1 MKGGRGLSPFLFK
14 NFLGGKMQEII
25 DFIRENQL
33 NFKNRTELAR
43 NVSEGLNMDFTQA
56 YTTIGQMIADGELI
70 VEGSDKIALPEALGL
85 RRGVLIG
92 NSKGFAFCKFTD
104 EGDIPDVFIPPTALK
119 NALHKDTVFVKVR
132 KNGERT
138 EGEVVKIIERNDK
151 NIVGTLDVVN
161 DKLAFVKPDDTR
173 IWKDILVRN
182 HKKFKIGPN
191 DKVVCRIT
199 RYNNGDKNPQGVI
212 TEVLGLN
219 GDPKV
224 EMLAIIRE
232 NELYAEF
239 EPEVLAE
246 ARKIPQKVSMEEK
259 RGRRDFT
266 DLDIVTIDGE
276 DTKDI
281 DDAVSIEEHADG
293 HFTLGV
299 HIADVSH
306 YVKPNSPLDQEA
318 YKRGT
323 SVYFPGEVYP
333 MLPKELSNGICS
345 LNPKVERLT
354 LSVIMQ
360 IDEHGKVYDY
370 EICEGLIRSREQMTY
385 TDVFAILNDDPETCK
400 KYAYLVDKFKS
411 MQKLHRILLKCRE
424 KRGALNF
431 DLPECEFVLDDAGHV
446 LDVKLHERNEAH
458 MLIESFM
465 LIANETV
472 AHACD
477 KEKIPFL
484 FRVHEQ
490 PDSEKMFDFFQFA
503 GQFGYKVAD
512 NPERVTPKDLSRLL
526 HEIEGKD
533 CESLLNSV
541 MLRSLQKARY
551 ATKNLGHFGIAAVD
565 YCHFT
570 SPIRRYPDLFI
581 HRMIKKFYLR
591 NKDKKEMEKWG
602 EFAEE
607 AAILTSEREKLAET
621 AERQVDDLKKADF
634 MQNKVGEVYLG
645 TVTGCSSF
653 GVFVGLDNTVEGMCP
668 IEDLPPDNYVL
679 MEKLFKLSG
688 TKHDY
693 QLGQKV
699 WVMVDSVSLRRRQI
713 NFKILDKKPVSNY

>member
-1 MKGGRGLSPFLFK
+1 
-14 NFLGGKMQEII
+14 MQEII

-33 NFKNRTELAR
+33 NFKTKTELAR
-43 NVSEGLNMDFTQA
+43 NVSEGLGLDFTEA
-56 YTTIGQMIADGELI
+56 YVRIGDMINDGELMI
-70 VEGSDKIALPEALGL
+70 EGNGKLALPEVLGL
-85 RRGVLIG
+85 RKGVLSG
-92 NSKGFAFCKFTD
+92 NAKGFAFCRFTD
-104 EGDIPDVFIPPTALK
+104 DNEDLPDVFIPPTKLK
-119 NALHKDTVFVKVR
+119 NALHKDTVLVKVR
-132 KNGERT
+132 HIGDKT
-138 EGEVVKIIERNDK
+138 EGEVVKIVERNNR

-173 IWKDILVRN
+173 INKDILVRN

-191 DKVVCRIT
+191 DKIVCRIT
-199 RYNNGDKNPQGVI
+199 RYNNGDKNPQGQI

-219 GDPKV
+219 GNPNV

-246 ARKIPQKVSMEEK
+246 ARSLPQKITEESK

-266 DLDIVTIDGE
+266 DLDIVTIDGD
-276 DTKDI
+276 DTRDI
-281 DDAVSIEEHADG
+281 DDAVSIEEHKDG
-293 HFTLGV
+293 TFTLGV

-306 YVKPNSPLDQEA
+306 YVRPRSPLDEEA

-323 SVYFPGEVYP
+323 SVYFPNEVYP

-354 LSVIMQ
+354 LSVIME
-360 IDEHGKVYDY
+360 IDEKGKVYDY
-370 EICEGLIRSREQMTY
+370 EICEGVIRSREQMTY
-385 TDVFAILNDDPETCK
+385 NNVFAILNDDPEVCA
-400 KYAYLVDKFKS
+400 KYDYLVDKFKS
-411 MQKLHRILLKCRE
+411 MQKLHRLLYANRK
-424 KRGALNF
+424 KRGALDF
-431 DLPECEFVLDDAGHV
+431 DLPECEFVMDETGHV

-458 MLIESFM
+458 LLIESFM

-477 KEKIPFL
+477 REKIPFL
-484 FRVHEQ
+484 YRVHEQ
-490 PDSEKMFDFFQFA
+490 PDSEKMFDFFKFA

-512 NPERVTPKDLSRLL
+512 NPEKVTPKQLQNLL
-526 HEIEGKD
+526 REVEGKP
-533 CESLLNSV
+533 CEQLINSV

-581 HRMIKKFYLR
+581 HRMIKTFYLR
-591 NKDKKEMEKWG
+591 NKDKKEMERWK
-602 EFAEE
+602 EFAED
-607 AAILTSEREKLAET
+607 AALLTSERERLAES

-634 MQNKVGEVYLG
+634 MQDKIGEIYEGV
-645 TVTGCSSF
+645 VTGCTNF
-653 GVFVGLDNTVEGMCP
+653 GVFVGLPNTVEGMCP
-668 IEDLPPDNYVL
+668 LENLPPDNYIL
-679 MEKLFKLSG
+679 MEKLFKLAG

-699 WVMVDSVSLRRRQI
+699 MVEVESVNLRRRQI
-713 NFKILDKKPVSNY
+713 NFKILDKKPVSEY

>member
-1 MKGGRGLSPFLFK
+1 ME
-14 NFLGGKMQEII
+14 NII
-25 DFIRENQL
+25 DFIRQNQL
-33 NFKNRTELAR
+33 NFRNRTELAR
-43 NVSEGLNMDFTQA
+43 FVAEGLGMDFTAA
-56 YTTIGQMIADGELI
+56 YLAIGEMIDNGDLVI
-70 VEGSDKIALPEALGL
+70 EGSDKLALPEALGL
-85 RRGVLIG
+85 RKGILMG
-92 NSKGFAFCKFTD
+92 NAKGFAFCKFID
-104 EGDIPDVFIPPTALK
+104 LADGEEMPDVFIPPTKLK

-132 KNGERT
+132 HVGDKT
-138 EGEVVKIIERNDK
+138 EGEVIKIIERNNR

-173 IWKDILVRN
+173 ISKDILVRN
-182 HKKFKIGPN
+182 HKKFKIGAN
-191 DKVVCRIT
+191 DKIVCRIT

-219 GDPKV
+219 GNPNV

-232 NELYAEF
+232 NELYSEF
-239 EPEVLAE
+239 EPEVLTEARTLPQTVTAE
-246 ARKIPQKVSMEEK
+246 AK

-266 DLDIVTIDGE
+266 DLDIVTIDGD
-276 DTKDI
+276 DTRDI
-281 DDAVSIEEHADG
+281 DDAVSIEEHPDG
-293 HFTLGV
+293 TFTLGV

-306 YVKPNSPLDQEA
+306 YVRPNSPLDQEA

-345 LNPKVERLT
+345 LNPKVDRLT

-360 IDEHGKVYDY
+360 IDEKGKVFDY
-370 EICEGLIRSREQMTY
+370 EICEGVIRSREQMTY
-385 TDVFAILNDDPETCK
+385 NNVFAILNDDPEVCA

-411 MQKLHRILLKCRE
+411 MQKLHRLLLATRK
-424 KRGALNF
+424 KRGALEF
-431 DLPECEFVLDDAGHV
+431 DLPECEFEMDETGHV

-458 MLIESFM
+458 LLIESFM

-484 FRVHEQ
+484 YRVHEQ

-512 NPERVTPKDLSRLL
+512 NPEKVTPKQLQQLL
-526 HEIEGKD
+526 CTVEGKP
-533 CESLLNSV
+533 CEPLINSV

-551 ATKNLGHFGIAAVD
+551 HTKNLGHFGIAAVD

-591 NKDKKEMEKWG
+591 NKDKKEMERWQ

-607 AAILTSEREKLAET
+607 AALVTSERERLAEA

-634 MQNKVGEVYLG
+634 MQDKVGNVYEG
-645 TVTGCSSF
+645 VVTGCTNF
-653 GVFVGLDNTVEGMCP
+653 GVFVGLENTVEGMCSL
-668 IEDLPPDNYVL
+668 ENLPVDNYIL
-679 MEKLFKLSG
+679 MEKLFKLAG

-693 QLGQKV
+693 QLGQRV
-699 WVMVDSVSLRRRQI
+699 VVEVESVNLRRRQV
-713 NFKILDKKPVSNY
+713 NFKILDKKPEKEY

>member
-1 MKGGRGLSPFLFK
+1 
-14 NFLGGKMQEII
+14 MQEII

-33 NFKNRTELAR
+33 NFKTKTELAR
-43 NVSEGLNMDFTQA
+43 NISEGLGLEFTEA
-56 YTTIGQMIADGELI
+56 YVQIGDMINDGELI
-70 VEGSDKIALPEALGL
+70 IEGNGKLALPEVLGL
-85 RRGVLIG
+85 RKGVLMG
-92 NSKGFAFCKFTD
+92 NAKGFAFCKFID
-104 EGDIPDVFIPPTALK
+104 NEDDLPDVFIPPTKLK
-119 NALHKDTVFVKVR
+119 NALHKDTVLVKVR
-132 KNGERT
+132 HVGDKT
-138 EGEVVKIIERNDK
+138 EGEVVKIVERNNR

-173 IWKDILVRN
+173 ISKDILVRN

-191 DKVVCRIT
+191 DKIVCRIT
-199 RYNNGDKNPQGVI
+199 RFNNGDKNPQGQI

-219 GDPKV
+219 GNPNV

-246 ARKIPQKVSMEEK
+246 ARTLPQKITEESK

-266 DLDIVTIDGE
+266 DLDIVTIDGD
-276 DTKDI
+276 DTRDI
-281 DDAVSIEEHADG
+281 DDAVSIEEHPDG

-306 YVKPNSPLDQEA
+306 YVRPHSPLDEEA

-323 SVYFPGEVYP
+323 SVYFPNEVYP

-354 LSVIMQ
+354 LSVIME
-360 IDEHGKVYDY
+360 IDEKGKVYDY
-370 EICEGLIRSREQMTY
+370 EICEGVIRSREQMTY
-385 TDVFAILNDDPETCK
+385 KNVFAILNDDPEVCA
-400 KYAYLVDKFKS
+400 KYDYLVDKFKS
-411 MQKLHRILLKCRE
+411 MQKLHRLLFANRK
-424 KRGALNF
+424 KRGALEF
-431 DLPECEFVLDDAGHV
+431 DLPECEFVMDETGHV
-446 LDVKLHERNEAH
+446 LDVKLYERNEAH
-458 MLIESFM
+458 LLIESFM

-484 FRVHEQ
+484 YRVHEQ
-490 PDSEKMFDFFQFA
+490 PDSEKMFDFFRFA

-512 NPERVTPKDLSRLL
+512 NPEKVTPKQLQNLL
-526 HEIEGKD
+526 REVEGKP
-533 CESLLNSV
+533 CESLINSV

-591 NKDKKEMEKWG
+591 NKDKKEMERWQ
-602 EFAEE
+602 EFAED
-607 AAILTSEREKLAET
+607 AALLTSERERLAES

-634 MQNKVGEVYLG
+634 MQDKIGEIYEGV
-645 TVTGCSSF
+645 VTGCTNF
-653 GVFVGLDNTVEGMCP
+653 GVFVGLPNTVEGMCP
-668 IEDLPPDNYVL
+668 LEDLPPDNYIL
-679 MEKLFKLSG
+679 MEKLFKLAG

-699 WVMVDSVSLRRRQI
+699 MVQVESVNLRRRQI
-713 NFKILDKKPVSNY
+713 NFKILDKKPTKEY

>member
-1 MKGGRGLSPFLFK
+1 
-14 NFLGGKMQEII
+14 MQEII
-25 DFIRENQL
+25 DFIRQNQL
-33 NFKNRTELAR
+33 NFRSRTELAR
-43 NVSEGLNMDFTQA
+43 FVSEGINMEFTDA
-56 YTTIGQMIADGELI
+56 YVRIGQMIQDGELI
-70 VEGSDKIALPEALGL
+70 IEGNDKLALPEALGL
-85 RRGVLIG
+85 RKGVLMG
-92 NSKGFAFCKFTD
+92 NARGFAFCKFID
-104 EGDIPDVFIPPTALK
+104 EVDSETPDVFIPPTALK

-132 KNGERT
+132 KNGDKT
-138 EGEVVKIIERNDK
+138 EGEVVKIIERNNK

-173 IWKDILVRN
+173 ISKDILVRN
-182 HKKFKIGPN
+182 HKKFKIKPN
-191 DKVVCRIT
+191 DKIVCRIT
-199 RYNNGDKNPQGVI
+199 RYNTGDKNPQGLI

-219 GDPKV
+219 GDPRV

-246 ARKIPQKVSMEEK
+246 ARGVPQIVTQEAK

-266 DLDIVTIDGE
+266 HLDIVTIDGA
-276 DTKDI
+276 DTRDI
-281 DDAVSIEEHADG
+281 DDAVSIEEHDDG

-306 YVKPNSPLDQEA
+306 YVKPGSPLDQEA

-323 SVYFPGEVYP
+323 SVYFPNEVFP

-354 LSVIMQ
+354 LSVIME
-360 IDEHGKVYDY
+360 ISPNGKVYDY
-370 EICEGLIRSREQMTY
+370 EICEGVIKSRQQMTY
-385 TDVFAILNDDPETCK
+385 TDVFAILNDDPETCR
-400 KYAYLVDKFKS
+400 KYSHLVSKFKS
-411 MQKLHRILLKCRE
+411 MQKLHRLLIKGRE
-424 KRGALNF
+424 QRGALNF
-431 DLPECEFVLDDAGHV
+431 DLPECEFVMDETGHV

-458 MLIESFM
+458 LLIESFM

-472 AHACD
+472 AAACD

-484 FRVHEQ
+484 YRVHEQ
-490 PDSEKMFDFFQFA
+490 PDGEKMFDFFQFA
-503 GQFGYKVAD
+503 GQFGYKVAN
-512 NPERVTPKDLSRLL
+512 NPEKVTPKDLQRLL
-526 HEIEGKD
+526 YEVEGKS
-533 CESLLNSV
+533 CESLINSV

-551 ATKNLGHFGIAAVD
+551 ATKNMGHFGIAAVD

-591 NKDKKEMEKWG
+591 NKDKKEMARWQ

-607 AAILTSEREKLAET
+607 AALLTSEREKLAES

-634 MQNKVGEVYLG
+634 MQDKVGQIYEG
-645 TVTGCSSF
+645 TVTGCTTF
-653 GVFVGLDNTVEGMCP
+653 GVFVGLENTVEGMCP
-668 IEDLPPDNYVL
+668 LENLPADNYVL
-679 MEKLFKLSG
+679 MEKLFKLAG

-699 WVMVDSVSLRRRQI
+699 MVEVESVNLRKRQI
-713 NFKILDKKPVSNY
+713 NFKILDKKPSFDA

>member
-1 MKGGRGLSPFLFK
+1 
-14 NFLGGKMQEII
+14 MQEIT

-43 NVSEGLNMDFTQA
+43 FVSEGLGLDFTEA
-56 YTTIGQMIADGELI
+56 YVRIGDMINDGELI
-70 VEGSDKIALPEALGL
+70 LEGNDKLALPEALGL
-85 RRGVLIG
+85 RKGVLMG
-92 NSKGFAFCKFTD
+92 NAKGFAFCKFID
-104 EGDIPDVFIPPTALK
+104 NDDDIPDVFIPPTKLK
-119 NALHKDTVFVKVR
+119 NALHKDTVLVKVR
-132 KNGERT
+132 HVGEKT
-138 EGEVVKIIERNDK
+138 EGEVVKIVERNNR

-161 DKLAFVKPDDTR
+161 DRLAFVKPDDTR
-173 IWKDILVRN
+173 ISKDIVVRN

-191 DKVVCRIT
+191 DKIVCRIT
-199 RYNNGDKNPQGVI
+199 RFNNGDKNPQGVI

-219 GDPKV
+219 GNPNV

-232 NELYAEF
+232 NELYSEF

-246 ARKIPQKVSMEEK
+246 ARTLPQKITAESK

-266 DLDIVTIDGE
+266 DLDIVTIDGD

-281 DDAVSIEEHADG
+281 DDAVSIEEHPDG
-293 HFTLGV
+293 SFTLGV

-306 YVKPNSPLDQEA
+306 YVRPNSPLDQEA

-354 LSVIMQ
+354 LSVIME
-360 IDEHGKVYDY
+360 IDSTGKVYDY
-370 EICEGLIRSREQMTY
+370 EICEGVIRSREQMTY
-385 TDVFAILNDDPETCK
+385 TNVFAILNDDPEVCAR
-400 KYAYLVDKFKS
+400 YDYLVDKFKS
-411 MQKLHRILLKCRE
+411 MQKLHRLLYANRK
-424 KRGALNF
+424 KRGSLDF
-431 DLPECEFVLDDAGHV
+431 DLPECEFVMDETGHV

-458 MLIESFM
+458 LLIESFM

-484 FRVHEQ
+484 YRVHEQ

-512 NPERVTPKDLSRLL
+512 NPEKVTPKQLQQLL
-526 HEIEGKD
+526 REVEGKP
-533 CESLLNSV
+533 CEPLINSV

-591 NKDKKEMEKWG
+591 NKDKKEMERWQ

-607 AAILTSEREKLAET
+607 AALLTSERERLAEA

-634 MQNKVGEVYLG
+634 MQDKIGEIYEGV
-645 TVTGCSSF
+645 VTGCTNF
-653 GVFVGLDNTVEGMCP
+653 GVFVGLPNTVEGMCSL
-668 IEDLPPDNYVL
+668 ENLPTDNYIL
-679 MEKLFKLSG
+679 MEKLFKLAG

-699 WVMVDSVSLRRRQI
+699 TVEVESVSLRRRQV
-713 NFKILDKKPVSNY
+713 NFKILDKKPVSEY

>member
-1 MKGGRGLSPFLFK
+1 
-14 NFLGGKMQEII
+14 MQEII

-43 NVSEGLNMDFTQA
+43 FVSEGLGLDFTEA
-56 YTTIGQMIADGELI
+56 YVRLGDMINDGELI
-70 VEGSDKIALPEALGL
+70 LEGNDKLALPEVLGL
-85 RRGVLIG
+85 RKGVIMG
-92 NSKGFAFCKFTD
+92 NAKGFAFCKFID
-104 EGDIPDVFIPPTALK
+104 NDDDIPDVFIPPTKLK
-119 NALHKDTVFVKVR
+119 NALHKDTVLVKVR
-132 KNGERT
+132 HVGEKT
-138 EGEVVKIIERNDK
+138 EGEVIKIVERNNR

-173 IWKDILVRN
+173 ISKDIVVRN

-191 DKVVCRIT
+191 DKIVCRIT
-199 RYNNGDKNPQGVI
+199 RFNNGDKNPQGVI

-219 GDPKV
+219 GNPNV

-232 NELYAEF
+232 NELYSEF
-239 EPEVLAE
+239 EPEVLKE
-246 ARKIPQKVSMEEK
+246 ARSLPQKITAESK
-259 RGRRDFT
+259 HGRRDFT

-281 DDAVSIEEHADG
+281 DDAVSIEEHPDG
-293 HFTLGV
+293 SFTLGV

-306 YVKPNSPLDQEA
+306 YVRPNSPLDQEA

-354 LSVIMQ
+354 LSVMME
-360 IDEHGKVYDY
+360 IDSTGKVYDY
-370 EICEGLIRSREQMTY
+370 EICEGVIRSREQMTY
-385 TDVFAILNDDPETCK
+385 TNVFAILNDDPEVCAR
-400 KYAYLVDKFKS
+400 YAYLVDKFKS
-411 MQKLHRILLKCRE
+411 MQKLHRLLYANRK
-424 KRGALNF
+424 KRGALDF
-431 DLPECEFVLDDAGHV
+431 DLPECEFVMDETGHV

-458 MLIESFM
+458 LLIESFM

-484 FRVHEQ
+484 YRVHEQ

-512 NPERVTPKDLSRLL
+512 NPEKVTPKQLQHLL
-526 HEIEGKD
+526 REVEGKP
-533 CESLLNSV
+533 CEPLINSV

-591 NKDKKEMEKWG
+591 NKDKKEMERWQ
-602 EFAEE
+602 EFAED
-607 AAILTSEREKLAET
+607 AALLTSEREKLAES

-634 MQNKVGEVYLG
+634 MQDKIGEIYQGV
-645 TVTGCSSF
+645 VTGCTNF
-653 GVFVGLDNTVEGMCP
+653 GVFVGLPNTVEGMCSL
-668 IEDLPPDNYVL
+668 ENLPTDNYIL
-679 MEKLFKLSG
+679 IEKLFKLAG

-699 WVMVDSVSLRRRQI
+699 TVEVESVSLRRRQV
-713 NFKILDKKPVSNY
+713 NFKILDRKPVSEY

>member
-1 MKGGRGLSPFLFK
+1 
-14 NFLGGKMQEII
+14 MQEII
-25 DFIRENQL
+25 DFIRDNQL
-33 NFKNRTELAR
+33 NFRSRTELAR
-43 NVSEGLNMDFTQA
+43 FVSEGLGLEFTEA
-56 YTTIGQMIADGELI
+56 YARIGEMIQEGDLI
-70 VEGSDKIALPEALGL
+70 VEGSDKLALPEALGL
-85 RRGVLIG
+85 RKGVIMG
-92 NSKGFAFCKFTD
+92 NAKGFAFCKFID

-132 KNGERT
+132 HVGDRT
-138 EGEVVKIIERNDK
+138 EGEVIKIIERNNK

-173 IWKDILVRN
+173 ISKDILVRN
-182 HKKFKIGPN
+182 HKKFKIKPN
-191 DKVVCRIT
+191 DKIVCRIT
-199 RYNNGDKNPQGVI
+199 RYNTGDKNPQGVI

-219 GDPKV
+219 GNPNV

-246 ARKIPQKVSMEEK
+246 ARTLPQKVAPEAK

-306 YVKPNSPLDQEA
+306 YVRPNSPLDQEA

-360 IDEHGKVYDY
+360 IDEKGNVFDY
-370 EICEGLIRSREQMTY
+370 EICEGVIRSREQMTY
-385 TDVFAILNDDPETCK
+385 TDVFAILNDDPATCQ

-411 MQKLHRILLKCRE
+411 MQKLHRILLKSRE
-424 KRGALNF
+424 RRGALNF
-431 DLPECEFVLDDAGHV
+431 DLPECEFVLDETGHV

-484 FRVHEQ
+484 YRVHEQ

-503 GQFGYKVAD
+503 GQFGYKVAN
-512 NPERVTPKDLSRLL
+512 NPEKVTPKDLQKLL
-526 HEIEGKD
+526 YNVEGKS
-533 CESLLNSV
+533 CEPLINSV

-591 NKDKKEMEKWG
+591 NKDKKEMARWQ

-607 AAILTSEREKLAET
+607 AALLTSEREKLAEV
-621 AERQVDDLKKADF
+621 AERQVDDLKKADY
-634 MQNKVGEVYLG
+634 MQDKIGEVYEG
-645 TVTGCSSF
+645 TVTGCTNF
-653 GVFVGLDNTVEGMCP
+653 GVFVGLDNTVEGLCAL
-668 IEDLPPDNYVL
+668 EDLPTDNYVL
-679 MEKLFKLSG
+679 MEKLFKLAG

-699 WVMVDSVSLRRRQI
+699 IVEVLSVNLRKRQI
-713 NFKILDKKPVSNY
+713 NFKILDKKPASDY

>member
-1 MKGGRGLSPFLFK
+1 
-14 NFLGGKMQEII
+14 MQEIT

-43 NVSEGLNMDFTQA
+43 FVSEGLGLDFTEA
-56 YTTIGQMIADGELI
+56 YVRIGDMINDGELI
-70 VEGSDKIALPEALGL
+70 LEGNDKLALPEALGL
-85 RRGVLIG
+85 RKGVLMG
-92 NSKGFAFCKFTD
+92 NAKGFAFCKFID
-104 EGDIPDVFIPPTALK
+104 NDDDIPDVFIPPTKLK
-119 NALHKDTVFVKVR
+119 NALHKDTVLVKVR
-132 KNGERT
+132 HVGEKT
-138 EGEVVKIIERNDK
+138 EGEVVKIVERNNR

-161 DKLAFVKPDDTR
+161 DRLAFVKPDDTR
-173 IWKDILVRN
+173 ISKDIVVRN

-191 DKVVCRIT
+191 DKIVCRIT
-199 RYNNGDKNPQGVI
+199 RFNNGDKNPQGVI

-219 GDPKV
+219 GNPNV

-232 NELYAEF
+232 NELYSEF

-246 ARKIPQKVSMEEK
+246 ARTLPQKITAESK

-266 DLDIVTIDGE
+266 DLDIVTIDGD

-281 DDAVSIEEHADG
+281 DDAVSIEEHPDG
-293 HFTLGV
+293 SFTLGV

-306 YVKPNSPLDQEA
+306 YVRPNSPLDQEA

-354 LSVIMQ
+354 LSVIME
-360 IDEHGKVYDY
+360 IDSTGKVYDY
-370 EICEGLIRSREQMTY
+370 EICEGVIRSREQMTY
-385 TDVFAILNDDPETCK
+385 TNVFAILNDDPEVCAR
-400 KYAYLVDKFKS
+400 YDYLVDKFKS
-411 MQKLHRILLKCRE
+411 MQKLHRLLYANRK
-424 KRGALNF
+424 KRGSLDF
-431 DLPECEFVLDDAGHV
+431 DLPECEFVMDETGHV

-458 MLIESFM
+458 LLIESFM

-484 FRVHEQ
+484 YRVHEQ

-512 NPERVTPKDLSRLL
+512 NPEKVTPKQLQQLL
-526 HEIEGKD
+526 REVEGKP
-533 CESLLNSV
+533 CEPLINSV

-591 NKDKKEMEKWG
+591 NKDKKEMERWQ

-607 AAILTSEREKLAET
+607 AALLTSERERLAEA

-634 MQNKVGEVYLG
+634 MQDKIGEIYEGV
-645 TVTGCSSF
+645 VTGCTNF
-653 GVFVGLDNTVEGMCP
+653 GVFVGLPNTVEGMCSL
-668 IEDLPPDNYVL
+668 ENLPTDNYIL
-679 MEKLFKLSG
+679 MEKLFKLAG

-699 WVMVDSVSLRRRQI
+699 TVEVEALASAVDR
-713 NFKILDKKPVSNY
+713 

>member
-1 MKGGRGLSPFLFK
+1 
-14 NFLGGKMQEII
+14 MQEIT
-25 DFIRENQL
+25 DFIRENQR

-43 NVSEGLNMDFTQA
+43 FVSEGLGLDFTEA
-56 YTTIGQMIADGELI
+56 YVRIGDMINDGELI
-70 VEGSDKIALPEALGL
+70 LEGNDKLALPEALGL
-85 RRGVLIG
+85 RKGVLMG
-92 NSKGFAFCKFTD
+92 NAKGFAFCKFID
-104 EGDIPDVFIPPTALK
+104 NDDDIPDVFIPPTKLK
-119 NALHKDTVFVKVR
+119 NALHKDTVLVKVR
-132 KNGERT
+132 HVGEKT
-138 EGEVVKIIERNDK
+138 EGEVVKIVERNNR

-161 DKLAFVKPDDTR
+161 DRLAFVKPDDTR
-173 IWKDILVRN
+173 ISKDIVVRN

-191 DKVVCRIT
+191 DKIVCRIT
-199 RYNNGDKNPQGVI
+199 RFNNGDKNPQGVI

-219 GDPKV
+219 GNPNV

-232 NELYAEF
+232 NELYSEF

-246 ARKIPQKVSMEEK
+246 ARTLPQKITAESK

-266 DLDIVTIDGE
+266 DLDIVTIDGD

-281 DDAVSIEEHADG
+281 DDAVSIEEHPDG
-293 HFTLGV
+293 SFTLGV

-306 YVKPNSPLDQEA
+306 YVRPNSPLDQEA

-354 LSVIMQ
+354 LSVIME
-360 IDEHGKVYDY
+360 IDSTGKVYDY
-370 EICEGLIRSREQMTY
+370 EICEGVIRSREQMTY
-385 TDVFAILNDDPETCK
+385 TNVFAILNDDPEVCAR
-400 KYAYLVDKFKS
+400 YDYLVDKFKS
-411 MQKLHRILLKCRE
+411 MQKLHRLLYANRK
-424 KRGALNF
+424 KRGSLDF
-431 DLPECEFVLDDAGHV
+431 DLPECEFVMDETGHV

-458 MLIESFM
+458 LLIESFM

-484 FRVHEQ
+484 YRVHEQ

-512 NPERVTPKDLSRLL
+512 NPEKVTPKQLQQLL
-526 HEIEGKD
+526 REVEGKP
-533 CESLLNSV
+533 CEPLINSV

-591 NKDKKEMEKWG
+591 NKDKKEMERWQ

-607 AAILTSEREKLAET
+607 AALLTSERERLAEA

-634 MQNKVGEVYLG
+634 MQDKIGEIYEGV
-645 TVTGCSSF
+645 VTGCTNF
-653 GVFVGLDNTVEGMCP
+653 GVFVGFPNTVEGMCSL
-668 IEDLPPDNYVL
+668 ENLPTDNYIL
-679 MEKLFKLSG
+679 MEKLFKLAG

-699 WVMVDSVSLRRRQI
+699 TVEVESVSLRRRQV
-713 NFKILDKKPVSNY
+713 NFKILDKKPVSEY